1 MIPSLMLMVLIKYA
15 RCSQKYVI
23 FIISLS
29 CPKFVHPHRKRQ
41 FLNTCPEPL
50 LYAIRSN
57 ADAIANLT
65 MQKEFT
71 CHTFMELSQKKHTHT
86 HTHTKR
92 TTSKNSS
99 FFKHH
104 LKGTFRFGSRSAVR
118 NLNITHITPIRAT
131 NLDGLFETVSNM
143 SSTFFSSQDHLPNTT
158 GICTNYTPN
167 ERRRSF

>member
-1 MIPSLMLMVLIKYA
+1 LRYEEQILRNYKLLQVSEISMLKLQPKSNDPFIDADGVNQICQWA

-86 HTHTKR
+86 HK
-92 TTSKNSS
+92 KNY
-99 FFKHH
+99 FKE
-104 LKGTFRFGSRSAVR
+104 LQLFQ
-118 NLNITHITPIRAT
+118 TPSQ
-131 NLDGLFETVSNM
+131 GHVS
-143 SSTFFSSQDHLPNTT
+143 LW
-158 GICTNYTPN
+158 
-167 ERRRSF
+167 